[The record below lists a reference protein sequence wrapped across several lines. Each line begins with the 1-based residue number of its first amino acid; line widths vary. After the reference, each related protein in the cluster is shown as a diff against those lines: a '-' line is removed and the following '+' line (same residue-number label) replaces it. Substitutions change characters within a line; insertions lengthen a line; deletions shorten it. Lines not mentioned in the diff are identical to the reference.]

1 MMYQKPK
8 GTRDILPGESEK
20 WQYVE
25 QKAREVFKRYQ
36 YKEIRTPI
44 FEHLEL
50 ITRSVGE
57 STDIVTK
64 EMYDFKDKGGRHITL
79 RPEGTA
85 PVVRAYVENKLYG
98 PEHTNPYK
106 VYYMGPMFR
115 YERPQAGRLRQF
127 HQIGIE
133 VLGADNPAIDVEGIS
148 VALALFSSL
157 GLKKFKLV
165 INSLGD
171 QDSRQAHRA
180 ALLDYLTP
188 LEDQLSSDS
197 KRRLKT
203 NPLRILDSK
212 EEQDQPIVAD
222 APSILDYLNPE
233 STTYF
238 ETVKEMLTALDIP
251 FEVDSNMVRGLDYY
265 NHTIFEIMSDSEA
278 FQGVNTTICAG
289 GRYNGLV
296 EEIGGPS
303 IPGFGFGSGIERI
316 ILTLEAEQEK
326 KHLDNAID
334 IYVVG
339 MGERSSLETLKLTEH
354 LRRAGF
360 SVERDYL
367 ARKAKAQ
374 FKQANKLGAAFTVIL
389 GDEELELGQATIKN
403 MATSKEVHYNLNALY
418 NQPENIFQE
427 LGYKS
432 KESEK

>member
-1 MMYQKPK
+1 MIYQKPK
-8 GTRDILPGESEK
+8 GTHDILPGESEK

-25 QKAREVFKRYQ
+25 QTAREVFKRYQ
-36 YKEIRTPI
+36 YKEIRTPM

-85 PVVRAYVENKLYG
+85 PVVRAYVENKLFG
-98 PEHTNPYK
+98 PEYANPYK
-106 VYYMGPMFR
+106 VYYIGPMFR

-133 VLGADNPAIDVEGIS
+133 VLGADNPAIDVEGIAA
-148 VALALFSSL
+148 ALALFSSL

-171 QDSRQAHRA
+171 LESRVAHRT
-180 ALLDYLTP
+180 ALLNYLTP

-212 EEQDQPIVAD
+212 EAQDQPIIES
-222 APSILDYLNPE
+222 APSILDYLNPA
-233 STTYF
+233 SKSYF
-238 ETVKEMLTALDIP
+238 EAVKEMLTALAIP

-265 NHTIFEIMSDSEA
+265 NHTIFEIMSDSDA
-278 FQGVNTTICAG
+278 FKGVNTTICAG

-303 IPGFGFGSGIERI
+303 IPGFGFGCGIERI
-316 ILTLEAEQEK
+316 ILTLDAEQEK
-326 KHLDNAID
+326 ELVETAID

-339 MGERSSLETLKLTEH
+339 LGEKTTIETLKLVEQ
-354 LRRAGF
+354 LRQSGL
-360 SVERDYL
+360 STERDYL
-367 ARKAKAQ
+367 NRKAKAQ
-374 FKQANKLGAAFTVIL
+374 FKQANKLGARYLLIL
-389 GDEELELGQATIKN
+389 GEEELASDNVIIKD
-403 MATSKEVHYNLNALY
+403 MATGDEQTYPLTDVYQNSSKLFNHLL
-418 NQPENIFQE
+418 
-427 LGYKS
+427 K
-432 KESEK
+432 

>member
-1 MMYQKPK
+1 MIYQKPK
-8 GTRDILPGESEK
+8 GTHDILPGESEK

-25 QKAREVFKRYQ
+25 QTAREVFKRYQ
-36 YKEIRTPI
+36 YKEIRTPM

-85 PVVRAYVENKLYG
+85 PVVRAYVENKLFG
-98 PEHTNPYK
+98 PEYANPYK
-106 VYYMGPMFR
+106 VYYIGPMFR

-133 VLGADNPAIDVEGIS
+133 VLGADNPAIDVEGIAA
-148 VALALFSSL
+148 ALALFSSL

-171 QDSRQAHRA
+171 LESRVAHRT
-180 ALLDYLTP
+180 ALLNYLTP

-212 EEQDQPIVAD
+212 EAQDQPIIES
-222 APSILDYLNPE
+222 APSILDYLNPA
-233 STTYF
+233 SKSYF
-238 ETVKEMLTALDIP
+238 EAVKEMLTALAIP

-265 NHTIFEIMSDSEA
+265 NHTIFEIMSDSDA
-278 FQGVNTTICAG
+278 FKGVNTTICAG

-303 IPGFGFGSGIERI
+303 IPGFGFGCGIERI
-316 ILTLEAEQEK
+316 ILTLDAEQEK
-326 KHLDNAID
+326 ELVETAID

-339 MGERSSLETLKLTEH
+339 LGEKTTIETLKLVEQ
-354 LRRAGF
+354 LRQSGL
-360 SVERDYL
+360 STERDYL
-367 ARKAKAQ
+367 NRKAKAQ
-374 FKQANKLGAAFTVIL
+374 FKQANKLGARYLLIL
-389 GDEELELGQATIKN
+389 GEEELASDNVIIKD
-403 MATSKEVHYNLNALY
+403 MATGDEQTYPLADVYQNSSKLFNHLL
-418 NQPENIFQE
+418 
-427 LGYKS
+427 K
-432 KESEK
+432 

>member
-1 MMYQKPK
+1 MIYQKPK
-8 GTRDILPGESEK
+8 GTHDILPGESEK

-25 QKAREVFKRYQ
+25 QTAREVFKRYQ
-36 YKEIRTPI
+36 YKEIRTPM

-85 PVVRAYVENKLYG
+85 PVVRAYVENKLFG
-98 PEHTNPYK
+98 PEYANPYK
-106 VYYMGPMFR
+106 VYYIGPMFR

-133 VLGADNPAIDVEGIS
+133 VLGADNPAIDVEGIAA
-148 VALALFSSL
+148 ALALFSSL

-171 QDSRQAHRA
+171 LESRVAHRT
-180 ALLDYLTP
+180 ALLNYLTP

-212 EEQDQPIVAD
+212 EAQDQPIIES
-222 APSILDYLNPE
+222 APSILDYLNPA
-233 STTYF
+233 SKSYF
-238 ETVKEMLTALDIP
+238 EAVKEMLTALAIP

-265 NHTIFEIMSDSEA
+265 NHTIFEIMSDSDA
-278 FQGVNTTICAG
+278 FKGVNTTICAG

-303 IPGFGFGSGIERI
+303 IPGFGFGCGIERI
-316 ILTLEAEQEK
+316 ILTLDAEQEK
-326 KHLDNAID
+326 ELVETKID

-339 MGERSSLETLKLTEH
+339 LGEKTTIETLKLVEQ
-354 LRRAGF
+354 LRQSGL
-360 SVERDYL
+360 STERDYL
-367 ARKAKAQ
+367 NRKAKAQ
-374 FKQANKLGAAFTVIL
+374 FKQANKLGARYLLIL
-389 GDEELELGQATIKN
+389 GEEELASDNVIIKD
-403 MATSKEVHYNLNALY
+403 MATGDEQTYPLADVYQNSSKLFNHLL
-418 NQPENIFQE
+418 
-427 LGYKS
+427 K
-432 KESEK
+432 

>member
-1 MMYQKPK
+1 MIYQRPK

-20 WQYVE
+20 WQYIE
-25 QKAREVFKRYQ
+25 RKAQEVFKRYQ

-64 EMYDFKDKGGRHITL
+64 EMYDFEDKGGRHITL

-98 PEHTNPYK
+98 PEHQNPYK
-106 VYYMGPMFR
+106 VYYIGPMFR

-148 VALALFSSL
+148 AALALFSSL
-157 GLKKFKLV
+157 GIKKFKLV

-171 QDSRQAHRA
+171 KESREAHRI
-180 ALLDYLTP
+180 ALLNYLTP
-188 LEDQLSSDS
+188 LADKLSPDS

-212 EEQDQPIVAD
+212 EAQDQPLVAD

-233 STTYF
+233 SKTYF
-238 ETVKEMLTALDIP
+238 ETVKEMLNTLKIP

-265 NHTIFEIMSDSEA
+265 NHTIFEIMSDSKA
-278 FQGVNTTICAG
+278 FSGVNTTICAG

-296 EEIGGPS
+296 EEIGGPN
-303 IPGFGFGSGIERI
+303 IPGFGFGSGIERL
-316 ILTLEAEQEK
+316 ILALEAEQEK
-326 KHLDNAID
+326 ELID
-334 IYVVG
+334 VNIDVYVIG
-339 MGERSSLETLKLTEH
+339 IGEKSAVEILKLVEH
-354 LRRAGF
+354 LRQIGL

-367 ARKAKAQ
+367 DRKVKAQ
-374 FKQANKLGAAFTVIL
+374 FKQANKLGTKFSVIIGDDELAIGKVTVKQMETGYETQYDLKDIY
-389 GDEELELGQATIKN
+389 KN
-403 MATSKEVHYNLNALY
+403 PAE
-418 NQPENIFQE
+418 IFQNLE
-427 LGYKS
+427 HQ
-432 KESEK
+432 

>member
-1 MMYQKPK
+1 MIYQKPK
-8 GTRDILPGESEK
+8 GTHDILPGESEK

-25 QKAREVFKRYQ
+25 QTAREVFKRYQ
-36 YKEIRTPI
+36 YKEIRTPM

-85 PVVRAYVENKLYG
+85 PVVRAYVENKLFG
-98 PEHTNPYK
+98 PEYANPYK
-106 VYYMGPMFR
+106 VYYIGPMFR

-133 VLGADNPAIDVEGIS
+133 VLGADNPAIDVEGIAA
-148 VALALFSSL
+148 ALALFSSL

-171 QDSRQAHRA
+171 LESRVAHRT
-180 ALLDYLTP
+180 ALLNYLTP

-212 EEQDQPIVAD
+212 EAQDQPIIES
-222 APSILDYLNPE
+222 APSILDYLNPA
-233 STTYF
+233 SKSYF
-238 ETVKEMLTALDIP
+238 EAVKEMLTALAIP

-265 NHTIFEIMSDSEA
+265 NHAIFEIMSDSDA
-278 FQGVNTTICAG
+278 FKGVNTTICAG

-303 IPGFGFGSGIERI
+303 IPGFGFGCGIERI
-316 ILTLEAEQEK
+316 ILTLDAEQEK
-326 KHLDNAID
+326 ELVETKID

-339 MGERSSLETLKLTEH
+339 LGEKTTIETLKLVEQ
-354 LRRAGF
+354 LRQSGL
-360 SVERDYL
+360 STERDYL
-367 ARKAKAQ
+367 NRKAKAQ
-374 FKQANKLGAAFTVIL
+374 FKQANKLGARYLLIL
-389 GDEELELGQATIKN
+389 GEEELASDNVIIKD
-403 MATSKEVHYNLNALY
+403 MATGDEQTYPLADVYQNSSKLFNHLL
-418 NQPENIFQE
+418 
-427 LGYKS
+427 K
-432 KESEK
+432 

>member
-1 MMYQKPK
+1 MIYQKPK
-8 GTRDILPGESEK
+8 GTHDILPGESEK

-25 QKAREVFKRYQ
+25 QTAREVFKRYQ
-36 YKEIRTPI
+36 YKEIRTPM

-85 PVVRAYVENKLYG
+85 PVVRAYVENKLFG
-98 PEHTNPYK
+98 PEYANPYK
-106 VYYMGPMFR
+106 VYYIGPMFR

-133 VLGADNPAIDVEGIS
+133 VLGADNPAIDVEGIAA
-148 VALALFSSL
+148 ALALFSSL

-171 QDSRQAHRA
+171 LESRVAHRT
-180 ALLDYLTP
+180 ALLNYLTP

-212 EEQDQPIVAD
+212 EAQDQPIIES
-222 APSILDYLNPE
+222 APSILDYLNPA
-233 STTYF
+233 SKSYF
-238 ETVKEMLTALDIP
+238 EAVKEMLTALAIP

-265 NHTIFEIMSDSEA
+265 NHTIFEIMSDSDA
-278 FQGVNTTICAG
+278 FKGVNTTICAG

-303 IPGFGFGSGIERI
+303 IPGFGFGCGIERI
-316 ILTLEAEQEK
+316 ILTLDAEQEK
-326 KHLDNAID
+326 ELVETAID

-339 MGERSSLETLKLTEH
+339 LGEKITIETLKLVEQ
-354 LRRAGF
+354 LRQSGL
-360 SVERDYL
+360 STERDYL
-367 ARKAKAQ
+367 NRKAKAQ
-374 FKQANKLGAAFTVIL
+374 FKQANKLGARYLLIL
-389 GDEELELGQATIKN
+389 GEEELASDNVIIKD
-403 MATSKEVHYNLNALY
+403 MATGDEQTYPLTDVYQNSSKLFNHLL
-418 NQPENIFQE
+418 
-427 LGYKS
+427 K
-432 KESEK
+432 

>member
-1 MMYQKPK
+1 MIYQKPK
-8 GTRDILPGESEK
+8 GTHDILPGESEK

-25 QKAREVFKRYQ
+25 QTAREVFKRYQ
-36 YKEIRTPI
+36 YKEIRTPM

-85 PVVRAYVENKLYG
+85 PVVRAYVENKLFG
-98 PEHTNPYK
+98 PEYANPYK
-106 VYYMGPMFR
+106 VYYIGPMFR

-133 VLGADNPAIDVEGIS
+133 VLGADNPAIDVEGIAA
-148 VALALFSSL
+148 ALALFSSL

-171 QDSRQAHRA
+171 LESRVAHRT
-180 ALLDYLTP
+180 ALLNYLTP

-212 EEQDQPIVAD
+212 EAQDQPIIES
-222 APSILDYLNPE
+222 APSILDYLNPA
-233 STTYF
+233 SKSYF
-238 ETVKEMLTALDIP
+238 EAVKEMLTALAIP

-265 NHTIFEIMSDSEA
+265 NHTIFEIMSDSDA
-278 FQGVNTTICAG
+278 FKGVNTTICAG

-303 IPGFGFGSGIERI
+303 IPGFGFGCGIERI
-316 ILTLEAEQEK
+316 ILTLDAEQEK
-326 KHLDNAID
+326 ELVETAID

-339 MGERSSLETLKLTEH
+339 LGEKTTIETLKLVEQ
-354 LRRAGF
+354 LRQSGL
-360 SVERDYL
+360 STERDYL
-367 ARKAKAQ
+367 NRKAKAQ
-374 FKQANKLGAAFTVIL
+374 FKQANKLGARYLLIL
-389 GDEELELGQATIKN
+389 GEEELASDNVIIKD
-403 MATSKEVHYNLNALY
+403 MATGDEQTYPLADVYQNSSKLCNHLL
-418 NQPENIFQE
+418 
-427 LGYKS
+427 K
-432 KESEK
+432 